1 MLAAGASFFYNKGPV
16 PWEAQ
21 EVRAYGLFVNDMLAR
36 LDSSSS
42 DDRSTVQQV
51 RSLVQQCMDE
61 PTQTRP
67 LFQHVL
73 QELARFKST

>member
-21 EVRAYGLFVNDMLAR
+21 EVRAFGLFVNDMLAR
-36 LDSSSS
+36 LDDDSSANS
-42 DDRSTVQQV
+42 STVQQV
-51 RSLVQQCMDE
+51 RSLLQTCMDE

-67 LFQHVL
+67 LFQHVV
-73 QELARFKST
+73 QELQSFQS

>member
-21 EVRAYGLFVNDMLAR
+21 EVRAFGLFVKDMLAR
-36 LDSSSS
+36 LDDASSANS
-42 DDRSTVQQV
+42 STVQQV
-51 RSLVQQCMDE
+51 RSLLQTCMDE

-67 LFQHVL
+67 LFQHVV
-73 QELARFKST
+73 QELGRFQS